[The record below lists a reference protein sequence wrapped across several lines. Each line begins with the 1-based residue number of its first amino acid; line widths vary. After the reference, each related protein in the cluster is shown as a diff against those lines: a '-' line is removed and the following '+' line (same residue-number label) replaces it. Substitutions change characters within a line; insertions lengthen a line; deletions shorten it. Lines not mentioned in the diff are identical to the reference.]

1 MFCRHQSDSDNGTQ
15 EGRQKGESPLGAKF
29 IDNALNVVKTSGAF
43 TENIL
48 LALNAVFGPTFID
61 ALELLDKRSINEII
75 SQTSNRRLYQ
85 VRGTSGINYIILPN
99 TWRCSCPAFVQKT
112 MLSNESITC
121 KHILATKLIEVF
133 EQASSTDTEN
143 PYVKRQNI
151 SEETYIQMV
160 AHMD

>member
-1 MFCRHQSDSDNGTQ
+1 MLYFS
-15 EGRQKGESPLGAKF
+15 E
-29 IDNALNVVKTSGAF
+29 VVKNSGAF

-48 LALNAVFGPTFID
+48 LTLNAVFGPTFID
-61 ALELLDKRSINEII
+61 ALELLDKKSINEVICP
-75 SQTSNRRLYQ
+75 TSNRRLYQ

-99 TWRCSCPAFVQKT
+99 TWRCSCPAFVQNT
-112 MLSNESITC
+112 MLSSESITC
-121 KHILATKLIEVF
+121 KHVLATKLIEVF
-133 EQASSTDTEN
+133 DHASSSSTDTDN

>member
-1 MFCRHQSDSDNGTQ
+1 MSTECDVL
-15 EGRQKGESPLGAKF
+15 E
-29 IDNALNVVKTSGAF
+29 ALNNASNVLLQATEVVKNSGAF

-48 LALNAVFGPTFID
+48 LTLNAVFGPTFID
-61 ALELLDKRSINEII
+61 ALELLDKKSINEVI
-75 SQTSNRRLYQ
+75 SPTSNRRLYQ

-99 TWRCSCPAFVQKT
+99 TWRCSCPAFVQNT
-112 MLSNESITC
+112 MLSSESITC
-121 KHILATKLIEVF
+121 KHVLATKLIEVF
-133 EQASSTDTEN
+133 DHASSSSTDTDN

>member
-1 MFCRHQSDSDNGTQ
+1 MSTECDVL
-15 EGRQKGESPLGAKF
+15 E
-29 IDNALNVVKTSGAF
+29 ALNNASNVLLQAAEVVKTSGAF

-75 SQTSNRRLYQ
+75 SPTSNRRLYQ

-99 TWRCSCPAFVQKT
+99 TWRCSCPAFVQNT